1 MVSLDQIA
9 ALKKGRIDVDFGRSR
24 CRAAEICRSRGVPVS
39 PGDCLTSCNQTQGGP
54 AMTSNTHP
62 EPQPL
67 SRDTDDQS
75 TVAAP
80 DDSSLTG
87 TEPDEVIGNL
97 DARSTGGVE
106 GGDSDM
112 PQSPDQGG
120 KTGNAPGSGTDLP
133 DGAAGGAGA
142 GASGAGTE
150 EDVQQ
155 PLDDDPKQ
163 T

>member
-1 MVSLDQIA
+1 
-9 ALKKGRIDVDFGRSR
+9 
-24 CRAAEICRSRGVPVS
+24 
-39 PGDCLTSCNQTQGGP
+39 
-54 AMTSNTHP
+54 MTPNTHP

-67 SRDTDDQS
+67 SPDTDEQS

-80 DDSSLTG
+80 DDSSLIG

-97 DARSTGGVE
+97 DAGSTGSVE

-112 PQSPDQGG
+112 PQSLGRGG
-120 KTGNAPGSGTDLP
+120 KSGNVAVSSAGLP
-133 DGAAGGAGA
+133 DGAAGA

-155 PLDDDPKQ
+155 PLDEDPKQ
-163 T
+163 S

>member
-1 MVSLDQIA
+1 
-9 ALKKGRIDVDFGRSR
+9 
-24 CRAAEICRSRGVPVS
+24 
-39 PGDCLTSCNQTQGGP
+39 
-54 AMTSNTHP
+54 MTPNTHP

-80 DDSSLTG
+80 DDSSLMG

-97 DARSTGGVE
+97 DPGSTGSVE

-112 PQSPDQGG
+112 PPSRGRGG
-120 KTGNAPGSGTDLP
+120 KAGGAAGSGAGLP
-133 DGAAGGAGA
+133 DGSASGPGA

-150 EDVQQ
+150 GDVQP
-155 PLDDDPKQ
+155 PLEDDPGRS
-163 T
+163 

>member
-1 MVSLDQIA
+1 
-9 ALKKGRIDVDFGRSR
+9 
-24 CRAAEICRSRGVPVS
+24 
-39 PGDCLTSCNQTQGGP
+39 
-54 AMTSNTHP
+54 MTPNNHP

-67 SRDTDDQS
+67 SQDSDEQS

-87 TEPDEVIGNL
+87 TGPDEVIGNL
-97 DARSTGGVE
+97 DAGSVGGVE

-112 PQSPDQGG
+112 SQSPGRGG
-120 KTGNAPGSGTDLP
+120 KTGNAAGSGADLP
-133 DGAAGGAGA
+133 DGSAGGPGA

-155 PLDDDPKQ
+155 PLDDDPRQ
-163 T
+163 S

>member
-1 MVSLDQIA
+1 M
-9 ALKKGRIDVDFGRSR
+9 
-24 CRAAEICRSRGVPVS
+24 
-39 PGDCLTSCNQTQGGP
+39 TQ
-54 AMTSNTHP
+54 NTHP

-80 DDSSLTG
+80 DDSSLMG

-97 DARSTGGVE
+97 DPGSTGSVE

-112 PQSPDQGG
+112 PQSPGGGG
-120 KTGNAPGSGTDLP
+120 KTGNVAGSGADLP
-133 DGAAGGAGA
+133 DGFTGGAGA

-150 EDVQQ
+150 EDVQP

-163 T
+163 S